1 MGVMSDIFELFRK
14 IEKNDAP
21 ARTGIEFIVA
31 GLGNPGAKYERTRHN
46 AGFRAISALYEKC
59 GITREKSRFES
70 LCAEG
75 SLDGHGVLFLRPQTY
90 MNASGAAVGA
100 AADFYRIPPER
111 VIVICDD
118 VNLDVG
124 RMRIR
129 RQGSSGGQKGVAD
142 IITCL
147 GSDAF
152 PRIKIGVGK
161 KPSPE
166 YDLADWV
173 LGRFSADDEKKL
185 ADVLEKTADAV
196 RLTVCG
202 RIGDAMNLYN

>member
-1 MGVMSDIFELFRK
+1 MK
-14 IEKNDAP
+14 A
-21 ARTGIEFIVA
+21 IVLA
-31 GLGNPGAKYERTRHN
+31 GGKGTRIQDPSCPMPKVLREANGKPLLGHVIDK
-46 AGFRAISALYEKC
+46 
-59 GITREKSRFES
+59 
-70 LCAEG
+70 
-75 SLDGHGVLFLRPQTY
+75 LDGIDR
-90 MNASGAAVGA
+90 
-100 AADFYRIPPER
+100 
-111 VIVICDD
+111 DD